1 MNRGFRVVSAFVAAS
16 ILSLATT
23 PSVLAASQSAT
34 LTIRI
39 TRPTAATVTIVSYA
53 GMPTAVSGSLS
64 PGGAGGSASLCYASA
79 AGLSM
84 STDCTSGTSDT
95 VVAVA
100 LPVDDRTADL
110 DVVASAT

>member
-1 MNRGFRVVSAFVAAS
+1 MNRGYRVVSAFVAAS
-16 ILSLATT
+16 ILSLATM

-84 STDCTSGTSDT
+84 STDCTNGTSDT
-95 VVAVA
+95 AVAVA